1 MKNKDMKKVSKQL
14 MAFYVAQLALV
25 LLAVVVFELDLLPT
39 GVMAEDK
46 QSDFVLT
53 ALMEIVSLGAAFL
66 GLRLFKFKAIHDSLV
81 SLPEKFMWK
90 WGMTRLLILE
100 APMVVNT
107 LLYYIY
113 MNATYGYLAII
124 LLLCLP
130 FVFPTEN
137 RCIAE
142 TTEEEEE

>member
-81 SLPEKFMWK
+81 SLP
-90 WGMTRLLILE
+90 
-100 APMVVNT
+100 
-107 LLYYIY
+107 
-113 MNATYGYLAII
+113 
-124 LLLCLP
+124 
-130 FVFPTEN
+130 
-137 RCIAE
+137 
-142 TTEEEEE
+142 

>member
-1 MKNKDMKKVSKQL
+1 

-66 GLRLFKFKAIHDSLV
+66 GLRLFKFKAVHDSLV
-81 SLPEKFMWK
+81 SHPEKAMWK

-113 MNATYGYLAII
+113 MNTTYGYLAII

-130 FVFPTEN
+130 FVFPTES

-142 TTEEEEE
+142 TTEEAEE